1 MRFWIDEHSREIMTD
16 GPMNRE
22 AVPSYKFEVRVSE
35 RYFCMK
41 LYESKGNNV
50 SVYEGMED

>member
-1 MRFWIDEHSREIMTD
+1 MTD